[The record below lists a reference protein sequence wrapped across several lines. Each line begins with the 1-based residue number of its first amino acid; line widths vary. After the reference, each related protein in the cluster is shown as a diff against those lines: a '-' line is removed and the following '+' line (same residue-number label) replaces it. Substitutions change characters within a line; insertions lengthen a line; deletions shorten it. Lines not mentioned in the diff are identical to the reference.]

1 MQKIF
6 STRLDEATLNEM
18 ERVTRKLGMSKRQF
32 LEEAI
37 QLRVERLSRD
47 EHGDVWGETLG
58 AWQRRESGATTIR
71 RARRAFRHTFERRHR
86 ASDARVH
93 R

>member
-18 ERVTRKLGMSKRQF
+18 DRVTRKLGLSKREF
-32 LEEAI
+32 LEAAI
-37 QLRVERLSRD
+37 LDRVARLGVD
-47 EHGDVWGETLG
+47 KQEDVWAETLG
-58 AWQRRESGATTIR
+58 AWQRRESGPTTIR
-71 RARRAFRHTFERRHR
+71 LARQAFRRSFGRHHGS
-86 ASDARVH
+86 ADARVH

>member
-1 MQKIF
+1 MQKVF

-18 ERVTRKLGMSKRQF
+18 ERVARKLGMSKRQF

-37 QLRVERLSRD
+37 HLRFQRLSRD
-47 EHGDVWGETLG
+47 EQGDIWSETLG
-58 AWQRRESGATTIR
+58 AWQRRESGTTTIR
-71 RARRAFRHTFERRHR
+71 RARRAFRHTFERRQG
-86 ASDARVH
+86 SGDARVH